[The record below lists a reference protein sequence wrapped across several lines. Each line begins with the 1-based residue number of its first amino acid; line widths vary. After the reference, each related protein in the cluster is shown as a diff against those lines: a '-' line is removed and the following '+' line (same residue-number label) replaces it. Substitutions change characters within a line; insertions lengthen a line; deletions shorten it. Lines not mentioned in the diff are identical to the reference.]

1 MPVMTN
7 NEILRSLRYV
17 LNVGEGGLIAILRL
31 ADLEVSLDD
40 VISYLKKEGDEGYKE
55 CPDRVMSHF
64 LNGMVT
70 HKRGKDPSRPPQ
82 PLEVPVTNNT
92 VLKKVR
98 VAFMLKD
105 TDIID
110 LIQASGL
117 VVTKAELG
125 AFFRQSDHRNFREC
139 GDQFLRYVLKG
150 ISAKGN

>member
-1 MPVMTN
+1 MTN

-17 LNVGEGGLIAILRL
+17 LNVGEGGVIAILRL
-31 ADLEVSLDD
+31 ADLEVSLED
-40 VISYLKKEGDEGYKE
+40 VIAYLKKEGDEGYKE
-55 CPDRVMSHF
+55 CPHRVMSHF

-125 AFFRQSDHRNFREC
+125 AFFRQADHRNFREC

-150 ISAKGN
+150 ISAKGD